1 MTPLLLVGPCVPLFR
16 FMCWFAKREKGEQRA
31 GRGEEAQEGVCVCVC
46 ETLADPQGFVEFL
59 NVLL

>member
-1 MTPLLLVGPCVPLFR
+1 MGPCVPLFR
-16 FMCWFAKREKGEQRA
+16 FMCWFAKREKGERRA
-31 GRGEEAQEGVCVCVC
+31 GRGERGGGAGGCVC

>member
-1 MTPLLLVGPCVPLFR
+1 MGPCVPLFR

-31 GRGEEAQEGVCVCVC
+31 GRGERGGGAGGCVCVC